1 MWNFIWHNKFVH
13 RNHYEFSW
21 IRKSQK
27 EDSLM
32 NKISDILVVKDLPEE
47 IRWVRTDETTI
58 LDIEVKSSILISL
71 PSIAGFIG
79 VRTDNFVKW
88 LDKSTFSTRILS
100 CHYKHIEST
109 PNEVPWRKGLISGL
123 TAFIPFELLPEIIV
137 AIRQSDFAP
146 EFPEKVQMLYELSQT
161 TLKAVGLAMS
171 GDKEKASQELALV
184 GKGLGLN
191 IADQIIGIFKQYE
204 TRDYQVLTNKEFN
217 SKVKAQGLDY
227 ATVTGTLTF
236 GVTQRTVA
244 NWKALG
250 KQKKLPSKLRTT
262 GREVMRQV
270 SPGDGVGMVFGEKHY
285 IKEPKVNEAIKTGKQ
300 GKSFYERLK
309 KVGLLENQK

>member
-1 MWNFIWHNKFVH
+1 MTDVIPNF
-13 RNHYEFSW
+13 
-21 IRKSQK
+21 
-27 EDSLM
+27 
-32 NKISDILVVKDLPEE
+32 LVVKDLPGE
-47 IRWVRTDETTI
+47 IRWVRVEGNI
-58 LDIEVKSSILISL
+58 LDVEIKSSILISL
-71 PSIAGFIG
+71 PSIASFIG
-79 VRTDNFVKW
+79 VRTDVFIRW
-88 LDKSTFSTRILS
+88 ISGSTFSMSVLS
-100 CHYKHIEST
+100 THHKQIDAPQNCGAWKNGVIM
-109 PNEVPWRKGLISGL
+109 GLV
-123 TAFIPFELLPEIIV
+123 AFIPFELLPEVIV
-137 AIRQSDFAP
+137 SIKQSGLTP
-146 EFPEKVQMLYELSQT
+146 EFPEKVQMLYELSQS
-161 TLKAVGLAMS
+161 TLKAVGLALS

-227 ATVTGTLTF
+227 ATVTGTLTL
-236 GVTQRTVA
+236 GITQRTVA

-250 KQKKLPSKLRTT
+250 KQKKLPAKLRTS

-285 IKEPKVNEAIKTGKQ
+285 IKEPKVNEAVKTGKQ

>member
-1 MWNFIWHNKFVH
+1 MVN
-13 RNHYEFSW
+13 R
-21 IRKSQK
+21 
-27 EDSLM
+27 
-32 NKISDILVVKDLPEE
+32 SDDMLVVKDLPEE
-47 IRWVRTDETTI
+47 IRWVRVEGNI
-58 LDIEVKSSILISL
+58 LGIEIKSSILISL
-71 PSIAGFIG
+71 PSIASFIG
-79 VRTDNFVKW
+79 IRTDNFIRW
-88 LDKSTFSTRILS
+88 LSNSSFSFYILS
-100 CHYKHIEST
+100 SQYKQIQNAV
-109 PNEVPWRKGLISGL
+109 NETPWRKGLVTGL
-123 TAFIPFELLPEIIV
+123 TSFIPFELLPEVIV
-137 AIRQSDFAP
+137 SIKQSGLTPA
-146 EFPEKVQMLYELSQT
+146 FPEKVQMLYELSQS
-161 TLKAVGLAMS
+161 TLKAVGLALS

-236 GVTQRTVA
+236 GITQRTVA

-250 KQKKLPSKLRTT
+250 KQKKLPAKLRTS

-285 IKEPKVNEAIKTGKQ
+285 IKEPKVNEAVKTGKQ

>member
-1 MWNFIWHNKFVH
+1 MV
-13 RNHYEFSW
+13 
-21 IRKSQK
+21 
-27 EDSLM
+27 DSIYDM
-32 NKISDILVVKDLPEE
+32 TVVKDLPEE
-47 IRWVRTDETTI
+47 IRWIKIEGNKI
-58 LDIEVKSSILISL
+58 LGIEIKSSILISL
-71 PSIAGFIG
+71 PSIASFIG
-79 VRTDNFVKW
+79 VRTDVFIRWV
-88 LDKSTFSTRILS
+88 DSSTFSRSVLS
-100 CHYKHIEST
+100 THYKQILDSA
-109 PNEVPWRKGLISGL
+109 NEVPWKKGLTSGL
-123 TAFIPFELLPEIIV
+123 TAFIPFELLPEVIV
-137 AIRQSDFAP
+137 SIRQSGLAP
-146 EFPEKVQMLYELSQT
+146 AFPEKVQMLYELSQS

-171 GDKEKASQELALV
+171 GDKDKASQELALV

-236 GVTQRTVA
+236 GITQRTVA

-250 KQKKLPSKLRTT
+250 KQKKLPAKLRTS

-285 IKEPKVNEAIKTGKQ
+285 IKEPKVNEAVKTGKQ